1 MFFKKKEEPKKQPE
15 KKRDVLK
22 KDLMQKTDLNTASI
36 ILKIAKKREELYH
49 LGKVPEDRKEE
60 LDTKFEN
67 MVLFLKRVNWEKN
80 INEALSNACLQD
92 IDGVFQPDF
101 PDPDTVKFLLNI
113 TWQDIKVDMNRMIND
128 LLILIK
134 EERET

>member
-1 MFFKKKEEPKKQPE
+1 MFFNKKKEPKKEPE

-22 KDLMQKTDLNTASI
+22 RDLMKKTEVNTASI

-60 LDTKFEN
+60 VDAKFEN
-67 MVLFLKRVNWEKN
+67 MVLLLKKVNWEKN
-80 INEALSNACLQD
+80 INESLSNACLQD

-113 TWQDIKVDMNRMIND
+113 TWQDLKESINVMITD
-128 LLILIK
+128 LLMLIK